1 MVGKWLTLR
10 WALATVTAV
19 LTACS
24 GQPSAELV
32 PPSITV
38 DIGGRLFALELAVDQ
53 ATRRRGL
60 SGRERIGLADG
71 MLFVFPHAG
80 KQSFWMRGCLVP
92 IDLLYLDPG
101 GYIVDLHRMH
111 PVPGVPDDEFKTYPS
126 KWDAQYAIE
135 LAGGMIDELEL
146 ETGQQIDLPPR
157 DLKRWAH

>member
-38 DIGGRLFALELAVDQ
+38 NIGGRLFALELAVDQ

-111 PVPGVPDDEFKTYPS
+111 PEPGVPDDEFKTYPS

-146 ETGQQIDLPPR
+146 ETGQQIDLPHR